1 MTCQLV
7 ALCFDAYDPLRLA
20 RFWAEALRWDI
31 SANADDVVSLVPTD
45 GTRFQIDFGPVPEP
59 KGAWANRLHLDL
71 TTTSL
76 DDQTETVERLIELG
90 GRLIDIGQGPE
101 DEHVVLADPEGNEFC
116 VLTPR

>member
-1 MTCQLV
+1 M
-7 ALCFDAYDPLRLA
+7 
-20 RFWAEALRWDI
+20 
-31 SANADDVVSLVPTD
+31 VSLVPTD

-90 GRLIDIGQGPE
+90 GRHIDIGQG
-101 DEHVVLADPEGNEFC
+101 DVDWAVMADPDDNEFC